1 MSNYSFNAGQDRFA
15 GTNLKEMKV
24 SSAIGS
30 NRDYMLLRKNNKFPS
45 EVFTNNVQKA
55 KRILG

>member
-1 MSNYSFNAGQDRFA
+1 MNNYSFISGQERLP
-15 GTNLKEMKV
+15 GPNMKEMKV

-30 NRDYMLLRKNNKFPS
+30 NRDYILMKKNNKFPS